1 MHPNLIQNLGRQ
13 STRCMHAGKI
23 AWIKQGDPIS
33 VASRFVSFVEHQM
46 PLPFLSINLKVDR
59 DRL

>member
-1 MHPNLIQNLGRQ
+1 
-13 STRCMHAGKI
+13 MHAGKI
-23 AWIKQGDPIS
+23 AWIKQGDTIS

-46 PLPFLSINLKVDR
+46 PLPFLSINLNVDR